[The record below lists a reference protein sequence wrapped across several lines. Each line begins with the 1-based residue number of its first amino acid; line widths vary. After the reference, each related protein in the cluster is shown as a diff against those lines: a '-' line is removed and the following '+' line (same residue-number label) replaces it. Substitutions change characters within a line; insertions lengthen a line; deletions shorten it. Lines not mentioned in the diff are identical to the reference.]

1 MSYLYCMVLLS
12 VFVTLN
18 ESKDTINKVIAN
30 FCQFRG
36 MKYVNLI
43 SENNYPTQLAVE
55 LMKKNLQ
62 ISVFVRELPN
72 QLINNMDSIVI
83 LLRKDSVNERYSN
96 TKIHLRRPFRFF
108 AMWLHIFVSLLCS
121 KKLSNLAQTLKYV
134 SSKMSVLVENKI

>member
-83 LLRKDSVNERYSN
+83 LLRKDSVNERCSN
-96 TKIHLRRPFRFF
+96 TNYQSPFFLRTNTKNQKFQK
-108 AMWLHIFVSLLCS
+108 LLSHC
-121 KKLSNLAQTLKYV
+121 LRLL
-134 SSKMSVLVENKI
+134 E

>member
-1 MSYLYCMVLLS
+1 MSYLYFMILLS

-96 TKIHLRRPFRFF
+96 AIRVGCFFPKFFF
-108 AMWLHIFVSLLCS
+108 AIFICIP
-121 KKLSNLAQTLKYV
+121 TLNCAPCTGCTSEEYA
-134 SSKMSVLVENKI
+134 LVFFF